1 MSVYERLGVR
11 PVINAAGTLTRLG
24 GKVMAP
30 EVAAAMAEA
39 SRSNVRME
47 ELQERAGDYLAEVTG
62 AEAGYV
68 TSGAAAG
75 ITLGVAACVAGLDPL
90 RMERLPDPHAG
101 EVVVQRA
108 HRNAYDHSVRAV
120 GVTLVEVGWAGSP
133 GVGRNQAWEL
143 EAAFNERTVAVYH
156 LASNT
161 PNALPL
167 EVVCD
172 IAHRHGVPVVVDAA
186 ASLPP
191 VANLTRF
198 VAAGADLVAYSGGKA
213 IGGPQASAL
222 LVGRREL
229 IASVALQNQDMD
241 VHPQTWSLR
250 DRYLD
255 SGAMPGPP
263 HQGFGR
269 GFKVG
274 KEEIVGLVTAL
285 RLYLNQDHGAELAG
299 WRERCGAVR
308 DALTGLPGV
317 EAAVVE
323 AAHRPVPQ
331 VDVQLTAEARCDAA
345 ELVRRLAA
353 GDPPIAL
360 GESQLDGGIA
370 SVVPSCLDPDHDE
383 VVVAALRGV
392 LS

>member
-1 MSVYERLGVR
+1 MR

-47 ELQERAGDYLAEVTG
+47 ELQERAGDYLAEVAG

-68 TSGAAAG
+68 TSGA
-75 ITLGVAACVAGLDPL
+75 
-90 RMERLPDPHAG
+90 
-101 EVVVQRA
+101 
-108 HRNAYDHSVRAV
+108 AV

-143 EAAFNERTVAVYH
+143 EVAFNERTVAVYH

-191 VANLTRF
+191 ASNLTRF

-255 SGAMPGPP
+255 SGATPGPP
-263 HQGFGR
+263 HQGFSR

-285 RLYLNQDHGAELAG
+285 QLYLNQDHGAELAG

>member
-1 MSVYERLGVR
+1 M
-11 PVINAAGTLTRLG
+11 
-24 GKVMAP
+24 
-30 EVAAAMAEA
+30 
-39 SRSNVRME
+39 
-47 ELQERAGDYLAEVTG
+47 
-62 AEAGYV
+62 
-68 TSGAAAG
+68 
-75 ITLGVAACVAGLDPL
+75 
-90 RMERLPDPHAG
+90 
-101 EVVVQRA
+101 
-108 HRNAYDHSVRAV
+108 
-120 GVTLVEVGWAGSP
+120 
-133 GVGRNQAWEL
+133 
-143 EAAFNERTVAVYH
+143 
-156 LASNT
+156 
-161 PNALPL
+161 
-167 EVVCD
+167 
-172 IAHRHGVPVVVDAA
+172 
-186 ASLPP
+186 
-191 VANLTRF
+191 
-198 VAAGADLVAYSGGKA
+198 
-213 IGGPQASAL
+213 
-222 LVGRREL
+222 
-229 IASVALQNQDMD
+229 
-241 VHPQTWSLR
+241 
-250 DRYLD
+250 
-255 SGAMPGPP
+255 
-263 HQGFGR
+263 
-269 GFKVG
+269 G